1 MNCVEFRRQLAIDP
15 QANAADFVQHRAE
28 CPRCA
33 EAHARAL
40 IFESHFARV
49 LNVAAPAQ
57 LAETILLAQST
68 AERHRRAGLRR
79 ISMFAAAAALVL
91 AVGIVGMRVEAK
103 PLSVQ
108 AVEHLRSEEE
118 VLALTKPVAADKVIE
133 TFARRGV
140 RLKRVPEDIS
150 FVAPCPVGQHR
161 SVHLV
166 MPTGAGPVTVIY
178 VADQGTGKAE
188 DFERDGLRGRIVPL
202 GSGTLIL
209 LAKNTTEFDRI
220 AVLWRDAIAG

>member
-15 QANAADFVQHRAE
+15 HANAVEFVQHRAE

-40 IFESHFARV
+40 AFEGSFARA
-49 LNVAAPAQ
+49 LNVDVPAQ

-68 AERHRRAGLRR
+68 AERHRRTNLRR
-79 ISMFAAAAALVL
+79 VSIFAAAAALVL
-91 AVGIVGMRVEAK
+91 AVGVVGMRVEAK

-108 AVEHLRSEEE
+108 AVEHLYSEEE
-118 VLALTKPVAADKVIE
+118 VLSLTKPVAEKEVLQ
-133 TFARRGV
+133 TFAVRGV
-140 RLKRVPEDIS
+140 ALKHVPGNIS
-150 FVAPCPVGQHR
+150 FVAPCPVGKHR

-166 MPTGAGPVTVIY
+166 MPTAGGPVTVIY
-178 VADQGTGKAE
+178 VVDQGVEAAK
-188 DFERDGLRGRIVPL
+188 DFERDGLRGRIVPV

-209 LAKNTTEFDRI
+209 LAKDTTDFDRI
-220 AVLWRDAIAG
+220 AAQWREAIAG